1 MLCLD
6 PDDERISTT
15 RHFRVSNGVHPCGFG
30 GVYGK
35 DRMIYLRKAQLF
47 ERQFVLPCR
56 NRQEPDFSRFI
67 SLRLV

>member
-1 MLCLD
+1 
-6 PDDERISTT
+6 
-15 RHFRVSNGVHPCGFG
+15 
-30 GVYGK
+30 
-35 DRMIYLRKAQLF
+35 MIYLRKAQLF